1 MDSFGF
7 IPSIDFGA
15 TTAASVAG
23 SGFFSWIVEGGND
36 EKGVDG
42 FGCAGSAGGLTGVW
56 AVG

>member
-15 TTAASVAG
+15 TAAVGVAS

-36 EKGVDG
+36 EKGIGGFGSVGGVDG
-42 FGCAGSAGGLTGVW
+42 VTGVW